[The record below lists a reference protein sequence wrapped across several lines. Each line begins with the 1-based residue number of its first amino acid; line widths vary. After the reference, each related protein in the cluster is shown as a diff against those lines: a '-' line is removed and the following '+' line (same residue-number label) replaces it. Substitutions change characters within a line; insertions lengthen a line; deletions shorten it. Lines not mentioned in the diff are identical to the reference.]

1 MNKQQFVSSIIKE
14 KKQPAH
20 SEGSAFAPVNI
31 ALVKYWGKRDQEL
44 NLPVTNSL
52 SFTLSAGTHTTISLN
67 DKANAIWL
75 NDTPLTTDSPFSK
88 RLIQFCDLFR
98 PDDHTFFH
106 VKTTNDIPT
115 GAGLASSASGFAAL
129 TLALNAL
136 FDWNLDKKSLSLLAR
151 IGSGSAS
158 RSLFDGFVEWHAGS
172 RSDGLDSFA
181 ERLDVKWQELSL
193 GLWILSS
200 EQKPIDSRQ
209 AMQSTVEE
217 STLYTAWPLKV
228 EKDLASIKKALFS
241 HDFALLG
248 ATSENNALAMHATMI
263 ASWPPIVY
271 WLEESLRAM
280 RQVWQW
286 RKEGLQV
293 YFTMDAGPNI
303 KLLFLKKDR
312 DIIQNLVPSLQIM
325 NNQ

>member
-1 MNKQQFVSSIIKE
+1 MSKRKELVSFVLQKSKSLLKE
-14 KKQPAH
+14 K
-20 SEGSAFAPVNI
+20 GSAFAPVNI

-44 NLPVTNSL
+44 NLPMTNSL
-52 SFTLSAGTHTTISLN
+52 SFTLSVGTTTTVSINTTADSVWLN
-67 DKANAIWL
+67 DKPL
-75 NDTPLTTDSPFSK
+75 SLDTPFSR
-88 RLIQFCDLFR
+88 RLIEFCDLFR
-98 PDDHTFFH
+98 PNTTTYFD

-129 TLALNAL
+129 TLALNDL
-136 FDWNLDKKSLSLLAR
+136 FSWNLDKKNLSLLAR
-151 IGSGSAS
+151 MGSGSAC

-172 RSDGLDSFA
+172 MVNGTDSFA
-181 ERLDVKWQELSL
+181 ERLDVDWPDLRL
-193 GLWILSS
+193 GLWILST

-209 AMQSTVEE
+209 AMQSTVEH
-217 STLYTAWPLKV
+217 SSLYASWPAKVAQDLLSLKQ
-228 EKDLASIKKALFS
+228 ALFS

-248 ATSENNALAMHATMI
+248 QTSENNALAMHATMI

-271 WLEESLRAM
+271 WLEESLKAM

-303 KLLFLKKDR
+303 KLLFLEKDR
-312 DIIQNLVPSLQIM
+312 ETIRKLLPTLKII
-325 NNQ
+325 